1 MRKFLKKLRRRFWFA
16 GEVLKAFR
24 GNDTAFLL
32 VTYQPETKKLEVIRG
47 NLTERG
53 ANDLL
58 TMAAVRGLDDEAKE
72 RDRDA
77 RPCRDA
83 QSCVSTGRSS
93 QQTAKTG
100 QRKSP
105 KQKFAV
111 WAWNISLN

>member
-1 MRKFLKKLRRRFWFA
+1 MRKLLKKLRRRFWFA

-53 ANDLL
+53 ATDLL
-58 TMAAVRGLDDEAKE
+58 TMAAVRGLDDETS
-72 RDRDA
+72 DRA
-77 RPCRDA
+77 
-83 QSCVSTGRSS
+83 SL
-93 QQTAKTG
+93 QTAKTG

>member
-1 MRKFLKKLRRRFWFA
+1 MRKLLKKLRRRFWFA

-24 GNDTAFLL
+24 GKDTAFLL

-53 ANDLL
+53 ATDLL
-58 TMAAVRGLDDEAKE
+58 TMAAVRGLEDESH
-72 RDRDA
+72 DRNKGA
-77 RPCRDA
+77 RPADTHDRA
-83 QSCVSTGRSS
+83 P
-93 QQTAKTG
+93 QQMAKPG
-100 QRKSP
+100 QRKAP